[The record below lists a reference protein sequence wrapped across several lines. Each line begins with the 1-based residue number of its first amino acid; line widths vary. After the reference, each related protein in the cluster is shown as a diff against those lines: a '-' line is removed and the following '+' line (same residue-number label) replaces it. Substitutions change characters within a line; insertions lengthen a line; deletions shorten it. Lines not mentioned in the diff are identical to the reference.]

1 MKNVTYFIAVILIF
15 HVSLQAQFV
24 GPHFFSVEKEKADSL
39 KDMKTRG
46 GIDLSNGITEHWFL
60 PFRKKGDMVKVYD
73 GVYDRT
79 LKNAFSELQ
88 VSAFSFGLDTSQTN
102 SVFVEVA
109 SFIPNVSVGR
119 LSLGVQ
125 VTRAELQDSLNR
137 NYQTLAMSKLMNGG
151 GNFALTF
158 SRPLM
163 YVGNRTGSLFFTWGA
178 ALSAYTDASF
188 MNSGK
193 YNPGLGGQLGSDF
206 DFRFSAPWGAK
217 TRQVGNIFRVGLK
230 GRGLFNMFN
239 VKFSKENQVDDELS
253 TSLFGQVGAYIG
265 LFMFNFDV
273 LYNGSTASVFD
284 MDNFQFRFSVTP
296 VRF

>member
-1 MKNVTYFIAVILIF
+1 MKKVTYFIAVIFALTF
-15 HVSLQAQFV
+15 SVHAQFV
-24 GPHFFSVEKEKADSL
+24 GPHFFAVEKDKADSL
-39 KDMKTRG
+39 KEIKTRG
-46 GIDLSNGITEHWFL
+46 GLDLYNGITEHWFI
-60 PFRKKGDMVKVYD
+60 PFRMKGDMIKVYD
-73 GVYDRT
+73 GEYDRS
-79 LKNAFSELQ
+79 LKNSFNELQ
-88 VSAFSFGLDTSQTN
+88 VSAFSFGFDSSQAN

-109 SFIPNVSVGR
+109 SYVPNVSIGR

-137 NYQTLAMSKLMNGG
+137 NYQTLAMNKLMNGG

-158 SRPLM
+158 SRPLI
-163 YVGNRTGSLFFTWGA
+163 YLGNRTGSLFFTLGA
-178 ALSAYTDASF
+178 ALTAYTDASF

-206 DFRFSAPWGAK
+206 DFRFSAPWGER
-217 TRQVGNIFRVGLK
+217 TRQVGNIFRVGIK

-239 VKFSKENQVDDELS
+239 VKFAERNLVDQELS

-273 LYNGSTASVFD
+273 LYNASTAKVFE
-284 MDNFQFRFSVTP
+284 MDNLQFRFSVTP
-296 VRF
+296 VKF

>member
-1 MKNVTYFIAVILIF
+1 MKRVFFYITVLILSS
-15 HVSLQAQFV
+15 VSLHAQFV
-24 GPHFFSVEKEKADSL
+24 GPHFFSVEKDKADSL
-39 KDMKTRG
+39 KEMKSRG
-46 GIDLSNGITEHWFL
+46 GVDLSNGITEHWFL
-60 PFRKKGDMVKVYD
+60 PFRKKGDMIKVFD
-73 GVYDRT
+73 GEYDRT

-109 SFIPNVSVGR
+109 SYIPNVSVGR

-137 NYQTLAMSKLMNGG
+137 SYQTLAMNKLMNGG

-158 SRPLM
+158 SRPLV
-163 YVGNRTGSLFFTWGA
+163 YLGNRTGSLFFTLGA
-178 ALSAYTDASF
+178 ALTAYTDASF

-206 DFRFSAPWGAK
+206 DFRFSAPWGAR
-217 TRQVGNIFRVGLK
+217 TRQVGNIFRVGIK

-239 VKFSKENQVDDELS
+239 IKFAKQNQVDEELS

-273 LYNGSTASVFD
+273 LYNGSTAKVFD
-284 MDNFQFRFSVTP
+284 MDNLQFRFSVTP
-296 VRF
+296 VKF